1 MLLCPLSPLCCA
13 DWHSHTEWYEISS
26 SSPVELEASLEGIP
40 GIPEAGEDL

>member
-1 MLLCPLSPLCCA
+1 MLPMLPCPLCCA